1 MKGKK
6 PLRRQML
13 ASCEEIDAED
23 GADPRIFFRKSTRK
37 KSDRKVMQLCGEV
50 ARTLSQV
57 LAWESGDDLL
67 RELVVASVIPAPDS
81 SRVLVTVEAPRAV
94 GERAILEVQDHL
106 RLSCGRLRAEIAVS
120 VRRRRVPELTFRV
133 VVRGEAQ
140 P

>member
-6 PLRRQML
+6 PLRRHMFR
-13 ASCEEIDAED
+13 SCEEIGAED
-23 GADPRIFFRKSTRK
+23 GADPRIFFRKPTRM
-37 KSDRKVMQLCGEV
+37 KSDRKAMQLCGEV

-57 LAWESGDDLL
+57 LAWESGDDHL
-67 RELVVASVIPAPDS
+67 RELVVVSVIPAPDS
-81 SRVLVTVEAPRAV
+81 SRLLVTVEAPRAV
-94 GERAILEVQDHL
+94 EQAIFKAQAHL
-106 RLSCGRLRAEIAVS
+106 QLSCGRLRAEIAAS